1 MRVRTDRPE
10 TGDTLKMLDEPVR
23 KALETISVRRRW
35 RAGQTLMWTGEQS
48 TSAFVVETGRVCI
61 RTMNDSGGEHIVG
74 WVGPGRVCALAP
86 TLSRRRLQWDIVA
99 DSDCVAVHWN
109 RERLE
114 RLMASDA
121 AVAVGIARLLSAR
134 VHMLIDAQLA
144 MSLPSMADRVNARLT
159 AMALADPARRP
170 GGPAT
175 LRITQADLAKAV
187 GGSRYRI
194 GVALKRLE
202 AAHIVALSRGRIEL
216 LRSP

>member
-10 TGDTLKMLDEPVR
+10 AGDTLEMLDEPVR
-23 KALETISVRRRW
+23 RALEAIGVRRRW

-48 TSAFVVETGRVCI
+48 TSAFVVETGRVRI

-74 WVGPGRVCALAP
+74 WIGPGRVCALAP
-86 TLSRRRLQWDIVA
+86 TLSRRRLPWDIVA
-99 DSDCVAVHWN
+99 DGTCVAVHWN

-114 RLMASDA
+114 RLMASNA
-121 AVAVGIARLLSAR
+121 AVAVGIAHLLSAR

-144 MSLPSMADRVNARLT
+144 KSLPSMADRVGARLT
-159 AMALADPARRP
+159 AMALADPAHRP

-187 GGSRYRI
+187 GGSRYRV

-202 AAHIVALSRGRIEL
+202 ATRVVALSRGRIEL
-216 LRSP
+216 LRRP

>member
-1 MRVRTDRPE
+1 MRARTDRPE
-10 TGDTLKMLDEPVR
+10 AGDTLEMLDEPVR
-23 KALETISVRRRW
+23 RALEAIGVRRRW

-48 TSAFVVETGRVCI
+48 TSAFVVEAGRVRI
-61 RTMNDSGGEHIVG
+61 RTIDDSGGEHIVG
-74 WVGPGRVCALAP
+74 WIGPGRVCALAP
-86 TLSRRRLQWDIVA
+86 TLSGRRLHWDIVA
-99 DSDCVAVHWN
+99 DGACVAVHWN

-134 VHMLIDAQLA
+134 VNMLLDAQLA
-144 MSLPSMADRVNARLT
+144 QSLPSMADRVRARLA
-159 AMALADPARRP
+159 AMALADPTRRP

-187 GGSRYRI
+187 GGSRYRV

-202 AAHIVALSRGRIEL
+202 ATRVVALSRGRIEL
-216 LRSP
+216 LRRP